1 MRITIEN
8 DLDHSKSY
16 YAFEP
21 SREDLTWL
29 FKTWL
34 KPEKTIKSSR
44 LHAILTEMHH
54 VANLERG
61 SIAIQAASCP
71 RCVSVGT
78 VRLRA
83 ERYPDIERFTSL
95 CDTCKA
101 EVTRMVL
108 LRILEKAETLIV
120 KGWTQ
125 GAGARNAEGGSVL
138 TRDPDATHWSLGG
151 AIESARM
158 DVLGAA
164 YNEDNDRLLRSAL
177 ICAIGERYE
186 TSWAYIEAWHDTP
199 GRQRE
204 TVIAVVRKAME
215 SFRG

>member
-34 KPEKTIKSSR
+34 KPAKAIKFTR

-54 VANLERG
+54 VATLERG
-61 SIAIQAASCP
+61 SIEIPAASCP
-71 RCVSVGT
+71 RCSGVGT
-78 VRLRA
+78 MKGILG
-83 ERYPDIERFTSL
+83 DIEMYSHL
-95 CDTCKA
+95 CDRCRVDVKRIA
-101 EVTRMVL
+101 L
-108 LRILEKAETLIV
+108 LTILEKAEALIM

-125 GAGARNAEGGSVL
+125 YAGARNEGLEIVL
-138 TRDPDATHWSLGG
+138 TRDPDATRWSLGG
-151 AIESARM
+151 AIEAARM
-158 DVLGAA
+158 DILGAA
-164 YNEDNDRLLRSAL
+164 YSEDDERLLRLAL
-177 ICAIGERYE
+177 IHAIGERQE

-199 GRQRE
+199 GRSRE
-204 TVIAVVRKAME
+204 TVIAVVRAAMDR
-215 SFRG
+215 FRG